1 MRGIGIVIPA
11 AGSSSR
17 MRGRDKLLE
26 EVDRQPLL
34 TRQTLMALGTGFPVL
49 VTLRPNS
56 PRAKVLPKGL
66 ERRDVPDAAEGLAA
80 SLRCGA
86 RWARARDLTAL
97 MVLLADLPELTLDDL
112 QCVTAHFAQ
121 DPSQIC
127 RATDD
132 SGKPGH
138 PVIFPAIFFDEM
150 QELTG
155 DDGARPL
162 LAQHPLRLCR
172 LPDLRAT
179 TDLDTPEAW
188 ASWRAKREREQATP
202 TRRRTLSHRRFRS
215 HRRNL

>member
-11 AGSSSR
+11 AGNSTR

-26 EVDRQPLL
+26 PVAGQPLL
-34 TRQTLMALGTGFPVL
+34 TRQTRLALGTGWPVL
-49 VTLRPNS
+49 VTLRPGDA
-56 PRAKVLPKGL
+56 RAKVLPDSV
-66 ERRDVPDAAEGLAA
+66 ERREVPEAAEGLAA

-86 RWARARDLTAL
+86 AWAQNQGLTAL

-112 QCVTAHFAQ
+112 QCVAAHYAQ
-121 DPSQIC
+121 DPSHIC

-138 PVIFPAIFFDEM
+138 PVIFPAAFFDRM
-150 QELTG
+150 QKLTG

-162 LAQHPLRLCR
+162 LAQHPLRLCP

-188 ASWRAKREREQATP
+188 AAWRAKQARE
-202 TRRRTLSHRRFRS
+202 
-215 HRRNL
+215 

>member
-11 AGSSSR
+11 AGNSSR

-26 EVDRQPLL
+26 PVAGQPLL
-34 TRQTLMALGTGFPVL
+34 ARQARLALGAGWPVL
-49 VTLRPNS
+49 VTLRPGDA
-56 PRAKVLPKGL
+56 RAKVLPDSV
-66 ERRDVPDAAEGLAA
+66 ERREVPDAAEGLTA

-86 RWARARDLTAL
+86 AWAQNQGLTAL

-112 QCVTAHFAQ
+112 QCVVAQYAQ

-138 PVIFPAIFFDEM
+138 PVIFPAVFFDAM
-150 QELTG
+150 QKLTG

-162 LAQHPLRLCR
+162 LEQHPPRLCA
-172 LPDLRAT
+172 LPGQHAT

-188 ASWRAKREREQATP
+188 AAWRAKQARE
-202 TRRRTLSHRRFRS
+202 
-215 HRRNL
+215 